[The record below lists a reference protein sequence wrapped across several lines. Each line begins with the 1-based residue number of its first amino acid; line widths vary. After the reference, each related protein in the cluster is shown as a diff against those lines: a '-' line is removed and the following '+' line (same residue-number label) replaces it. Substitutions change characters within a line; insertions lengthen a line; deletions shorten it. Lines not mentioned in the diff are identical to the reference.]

1 MATLRPLPN
10 PPQPSLA
17 ARVKAIQ
24 LDLEDWLETRVK
36 AEHAD
41 LVAQSSNGEC
51 GIPLEALRDLTTRGS
66 SCLCAIFLEKDKS

>member
-1 MATLRPLPN
+1 
-10 PPQPSLA
+10 
-17 ARVKAIQ
+17 
-24 LDLEDWLETRVK
+24 VK